1 MKNCIF
7 ILTWLF
13 PLFLTAQTLELA
25 GQPKSF
31 KEEFKIYINPIIEP
45 NSKFG
50 VYLVKS
56 GNTQSLFIFSKNEKF
71 SKKIK
76 TIMPQQSFGN
86 VVAETNEV
94 ALSPCLFYDSEISFL
109 SYVYVNNKGKFQIE
123 TIQSNKDWTD
133 GESSEEYKLI
143 NYPQVI
149 LTDDNKYL
157 SMASVEKNLVY
168 SCSYSFFKNM
178 QIIKNKL
185 PGSQD
190 IGPVF
195 SPNKEYVAYTK
206 LFLNSNKSNVVIAKI
221 KRNGNNLEL
230 IEKRFIDNGPN
241 IHNQSPSWSPDGKK
255 IAYYSN
261 MKTKDDV
268 FSIYI
273 YDIENKKH
281 TLAAEKA
288 FKKTMMNRGP
298 AWLNDDIIV
307 YVKHAPKEN
316 YPIYYTSVSKKKEKK
331 LDINTTMNKDISI
344 WKEGNYYNMLFVSIG
359 ELTNDNIA
367 WNKIY
372 QAKLRLIK

>member
-1 MKNCIF
+1 M
-7 ILTWLF
+7 
-13 PLFLTAQTLELA
+13 A

-50 VYLVKS
+50 VYLVINGS
-56 GNTQSLFIFSKNEKF
+56 TQNLFIFSLENEKF

-76 TIMPQQSFGN
+76 TIMPQQNFGN

-94 ALSPCLFYDSEISFL
+94 ALSPCLFYDSDISFL
-109 SYVYVNNKGKFQIE
+109 SYVFVNNKGKFQIE
-123 TIQSNKDWTD
+123 TIQSNRDWSD
-133 GESSEEYKLI
+133 GESSDEYKLI

-149 LTDDNKYL
+149 MTDDNKYR

-168 SCSYSFFKNM
+168 SCSTRFFENM
-178 QIIKNKL
+178 QIIKNKP

-195 SPNKEYVAYTK
+195 SPDNKFVAYTK

-221 KRNGNNLEL
+221 KPNGNNLEL
-230 IEKRFIDNGPN
+230 IEKRVIDNGPN
-241 IHNQSPSWSPDGKK
+241 IHNQSPSWSPDSKK

-273 YDIENKKH
+273 YDLNESKKQKKP
-281 TLAAEKA
+281 AAEKA

-298 AWLNDDIIV
+298 TWLNNDIIV

-316 YPIYYTSVSKKKEKK
+316 YPIYYTSATKKKEKK
-331 LDINTTMNKDISI
+331 LNINTTMNKDISI
-344 WKEGNYYNMLFVSIG
+344 WEEGGYYKMLFVSIG